1 MATISIPKTKIE
13 KRGGVVILP
22 LKEYQKLVKQT
33 VPTYYLRGEEAK
45 KLDLLISQGLQEY
58 RQGKTQTIKSLSF
71 PKGIKFGFKAFVDFL
86 VGDRICISK
95 RYYTGV
101 FRNVDGSEK
110 SKSLVK
116 GQQKFFAKIEHDGFV
131 IKRGRILYDGGKP
144 REKGTDVKIVADLII
159 GAIDDWYDT
168 AILVSS
174 DTDLIPAIQYIRY
187 KNKKLE
193 YVGFSHAPSF
203 GIQKYANFSRLLLP
217 ADIERFKN

>member
-1 MATISIPKTKIE
+1 MLGKE
-13 KRGGVVILP
+13 KVAVYIDGSNFYHY
-22 LKEYQKLVKQT
+22 LKDKE
-33 VPTYYLRGEEAK
+33 
-45 KLDLLISQGLQEY
+45 I
-58 RQGKTQTIKSLSF
+58 SF
-71 PKGIKFGFKAFVDFL
+71 PKGIKFDFKAFVDFL
-86 VGDRICISK
+86 VDDRICISK

-116 GQQKFFAKIEHDGFV
+116 GQQKFLAKIENDGFT

-144 REKGTDVKIVADLII
+144 REKGTDVKIAADLIT
-159 GAIDDWYDT
+159 GAIDNLYDT

-174 DTDLIPAIQYIRY
+174 DTDLIPAIQYVRY

-203 GIQKYANFSRLLLP
+203 GVQKYVNFSRLLLP
-217 ADIERFKN
+217 SDVNRFKS